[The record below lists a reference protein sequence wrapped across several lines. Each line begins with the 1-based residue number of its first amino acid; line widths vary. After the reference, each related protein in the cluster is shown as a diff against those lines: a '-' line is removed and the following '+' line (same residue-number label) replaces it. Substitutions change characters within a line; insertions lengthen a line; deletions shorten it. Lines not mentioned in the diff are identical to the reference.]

1 MKTTCTRYMF
11 KGKWTD
17 EFSRLSE
24 INYYSDKKPELAAV
38 VHAVILPAKESAE
51 HAWGSGGAV
60 AENGQLAEGSR
71 LGNIFGEVYPF
82 DRHDAVSRDET
93 VYYIPVIPKH
103 WGHFLLDVLCR
114 FWFLLDGIDRGY
126 RIAFCSLDFG
136 EDGLTGNYLEALEL
150 LGVSRERLL
159 FITKPTRFAKVLIP
173 ESTFGDGAPY
183 CSEYS
188 RIIDY
193 MKTNALRPEENNLP
207 EAEERIYFTRTQF
220 RRSRYT
226 EVGEKRIEE
235 LFRQRGFTVLA
246 PEKLSVRDQIFY
258 FSKCKEIASLSGT
271 ISHNIVF
278 SEPGNRYILLNRC
291 CLPNYAQ
298 FAVNQL
304 SPAEVTYVDVYA
316 KETARRPKYWP
327 VWVEANDNLAA
338 YFEDMGYPDFREDT
352 AAGLRKKVENAFQ
365 FSYLNMRLKVK
376 DLHYRIRRA

>member
-1 MKTTCTRYMF
+1 MF
-11 KGKWTD
+11 KGRWTD

-24 INYYSDKKPELAAV
+24 INYYTEKKPEMV
-38 VHAVILPAKESAE
+38 SVPHAVILPAKESTE

-60 AENGQLAEGSR
+60 AENGQLAEAAR
-71 LGNIFGEVYPF
+71 LGSIFGEAYPF
-82 DRHDAVSRDET
+82 DIHDLVSLDET

-114 FWFLLDGIDRGY
+114 FWFLLDENDKGY
-126 RIAFCSLDFG
+126 RITFCSLDFE
-136 EDGLTGNYLEALEL
+136 EDGLAGNYLEALEL
-150 LGVSRERLL
+150 LGVSKERLL
-159 FITKPTRFAKVLIP
+159 FVTKPTWFAEVLIP
-173 ESTFGDGAPY
+173 ENTFGDGMPY
-183 CSEYS
+183 CSEYR

-193 MKTNALRPEENNLP
+193 IKTNALQKREKSLP
-207 EAEERIYFTRTQF
+207 KPEERIYFTRTSF

-246 PEKLSVRDQIFY
+246 PEKLSVREQIFY

-278 SEPGNRYILLNRC
+278 SEPDNRYVLLNRC

-316 KETARRPKYWP
+316 KETTRKPKYWP
-327 VWVEANDNLAA
+327 VWVEANQNLAT
-338 YFEDMGYPDFREDT
+338 YFEDMRYPGIQESTVIR
-352 AAGLRKKVENAFQ
+352 LRRKAVNAIR
-365 FSYLNMRLKVK
+365 FSYLSIRLKARNLYYRVK
-376 DLHYRIRRA
+376 RAQ

>member
-1 MKTTCTRYMF
+1 MF
-11 KGKWTD
+11 KGKYTD

-24 INYYSDKKPELAAV
+24 INYYTEKKPELASFT
-38 VHAVILPAKESAE
+38 HAVILPARKSAE

-60 AENGQLAEGSR
+60 TENGQLADVSR

-82 DRHDAVSRDET
+82 DNPNVVLQDET

-114 FWFLLDGIDRGY
+114 FWFLLDGNDRGY
-126 RIAFCSLDFG
+126 RIAYCSLDFG
-136 EDGLTGNYLEALEL
+136 EGGLKGNYLEALEL
-150 LGVSRERLL
+150 LGVPRERLL
-159 FITKPTRFAKVLIP
+159 FITEPTRFAKVLIP
-173 ESTFGDGAPY
+173 ENTFGDGVPY

-193 MKTNALRPEENNLP
+193 MKTSALQAGEKSMPKPEQ
-207 EAEERIYFTRTQF
+207 RIYFTRTQF

-226 EVGEKRIEE
+226 EVGERRIEE

-246 PEKLSVRDQIFY
+246 PEKLSVREQIFY
-258 FSKCKEIASLSGT
+258 FNTCREIASLSGT

-278 SEPGNRYILLNRC
+278 SNPGNRFILLNRC

-316 KETARRPKYWP
+316 KKTAKKPKYWP
-327 VWVEANDNLAA
+327 VWVEANQNLAA
-338 YFEDMGYPDFREDT
+338 CFEDMGYPGIQEDT
-352 AAGLRKKVENAFQ
+352 VIRLWWKAENAVQ
-365 FSYLNMRLKVK
+365 FSYLNTRLKVK
-376 DLHYRIRRA
+376 NLYYRIRRA